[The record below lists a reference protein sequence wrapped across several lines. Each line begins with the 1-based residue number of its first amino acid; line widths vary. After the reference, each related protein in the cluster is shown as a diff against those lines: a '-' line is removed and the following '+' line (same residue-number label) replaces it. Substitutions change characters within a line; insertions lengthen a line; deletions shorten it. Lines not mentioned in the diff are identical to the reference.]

1 MSIHAVLGGQWG
13 DEGKGKI
20 VDFLAENFSIVAR
33 FSGGNNAGHTVIN
46 ELGEFKFHLIPSG
59 VCWPHVSNIIGNGV
73 VVDPNVLIEEISKL
87 KDLGLG
93 NSKIKVSNKCHIVM
107 PYHILIDQFDE
118 KRKGSFKLGTT
129 RRGIGP
135 AYVDKVSRE
144 GIRIGELLDLKDFQ
158 ENLNRVLTQ
167 KNEILTKIYNQKPLE
182 ITQIMENAKSWASFL
197 KPYIDDTE
205 SYISNSI
212 KDNKKILLE
221 GAQGSLLDLDHGTYP
236 YVTSSNPTIGGALTG
251 LGLGPKNISEIF
263 GVFKS
268 YCTRVGA
275 GPFPTELEGDLGEK
289 LRIKGHEFGTT
300 TGRPRRCGWFDVV
313 IANYSIRINNL
324 DSIILTRLDILDG
337 FDEIK
342 ICVGYELEGKE
353 IADLP
358 VDLKKLQKCTPIYE
372 VLKGWQQSTSGVSQ
386 LDSLPKEATKFISRI
401 QELTQTPIKIISTGP
416 KRHETI
422 SN

>member
-1 MSIHAVLGGQWG
+1 LSIHAVLGGQWG

-93 NSKIKVSNKCHIVM
+93 HSKIKVSNKCHIVM
-107 PYHILIDQFDE
+107 PYHILIDQSDE

-129 RRGIGP
+129 GRGIGP

-158 ENLNRVLTQ
+158 ENLNRILTL
-167 KNEILTKIYNQKPLE
+167 KNEMLTKVYNQEPLK

-236 YVTSSNPTIGGALTG
+236 FVTSSNPTIGGALTG

-353 IADLP
+353 ITDLP
-358 VDLKKLQKCTPIYE
+358 FDPKILQKCTPIYE
-372 VLKGWQQSTSGVSQ
+372 VLKGWQQSTSGVSE
-386 LDSLPKEATKFISRI
+386 LNSLPKEATKFISRI

>member
-1 MSIHAVLGGQWG
+1 LSIHAVLGGQWG